1 MKVCVVKD
9 QANKESTLVS
19 RVAPH
24 HVVSE
29 QVVAHDTPKEMMGAS
44 LLRRSYWRL
53 FSDLLLEE
61 EG

>member
-1 MKVCVVKD
+1 MKVCAVKD
-9 QANKESTLVS
+9 HANNGSTLVS
-19 RVAPH
+19 KVVLH

-29 QVVAHDTPKEMMGAS
+29 HGVASKEMMGAS
-44 LLRRSYWRL
+44 SPRRSYWRL